1 MVIKIY
7 NNIIMAPV
15 KCGSRYLDKVWESE
29 RTEYIHYQYL
39 KFPKVKY
46 IVIREPMSHLI
57 TALHTE
63 TVGFINEFGRR
74 DDFYHQLNDFI
85 SVDGATH
92 WCVPF
97 YEYLYYYRNK
107 YGEDIEVVK
116 LENLTGLLK
125 NLGHNIQ
132 YVPEEYHFKK
142 YEKWWSKE
150 DLFKMLKEMY
160 PKEINWLIDKV
171 ETQKIYYEKLLN
183 NEININL
190 RGNIL

>member
-116 LENLTGLLK
+116 LENLTELLK

-190 RGNIL
+190 RGNVL

>member
-63 TVGFINEFGRR
+63 TVGFINEYGRR

>member
-1 MVIKIY
+1 
-7 NNIIMAPV
+7 MAPV

>member
-46 IVIREPMSHLI
+46 IVIREPMSHLM

-116 LENLTGLLK
+116 LENLTELLK

>member
-116 LENLTGLLK
+116 LENLTELLK

-190 RGNIL
+190 RSNIL